1 MAATWLRGDFHAHTL
16 HSDGVL
22 TPAEF
27 LKEADREELDFFAI
41 TDHNTW
47 TFPEFDTATALTI
60 IAGVEVTMEY
70 GHFNVFAEDGVEPD
84 WIRELPQPW
93 PLRDPDASPGGS
105 KELLE
110 RINKSGLRSSI
121 NHPMLY
127 PWEWLDDSTTL
138 DDVRYVE
145 VWNDPAWPENQVAN
159 PAALAMWSR
168 WLNAGSRATAL
179 GGSDFHT
186 PKAVDRGDGW
196 IVDGHRVGLP
206 RTYVLAEG
214 NNPAAILA
222 AVDARRAYVTMG
234 PTIEVRGIVDEL
246 GFGIGDDIGRVDAT
260 VALEASVAGGSRL
273 AIEVV
278 RNGVVVASASGNGG
292 AGIEHREPVDAHED
306 GWMRIDVRDDTSG
319 QVVAFT
325 NPVFFGSGNSSK
337 LEFGDFVEES
347 GWDLIS
353 TFARERRPPS

>member
-47 TFPEFDTATALTI
+47 TFPEFDTPTALTI

-70 GHFNVFAEDGVEPD
+70 GHFNVFAEDGDEPD

-186 PKAVDRGDGW
+186 PRAVDRGDGW

-206 RTYVLAEG
+206 RTYVLAER
-214 NNPAAILA
+214 NNPGAILA

-234 PTIEVRGIVDEL
+234 PTIDVRGVVDEL

-278 RNGVVVASASGNGG
+278 RDGVVVASASGNGG

-337 LEFGDFVEES
+337 LEFGDFVEET